1 MSSKWPYHA
10 DGETVRDYAGEFV
23 AAADSERVAVL
34 LAAAPLLY
42 LYFKAVE
49 TILDELRQAQ
59 FLEPGQDNRISTLRE
74 EVQKAIAGWTPT

>member
-1 MSSKWPYHA
+1 MSKWPYHA

-49 TILDELRQAQ
+49 TILDELRQAKI
-59 FLEPGQDNRISTLRE
+59 LEPGQDNRISTLRE
-74 EVQKAIAGWTPT
+74 EVQKALAGWTPT

>member
-1 MSSKWPYHA
+1 MSKWPYHA

-42 LYFKAVE
+42 LYYKAVE
-49 TILDELRQAQ
+49 TVLDELRQSH
-59 FLEPGQDNRISTLRE
+59 FLEDGQDNRIATLRE
-74 EVQKAIAGWTPT
+74 EVQKALANWTPS

>member
-1 MSSKWPYHA
+1 MSKWPYHA

-23 AAADSERVAVL
+23 TAADSERVAVL

-74 EVQKAIAGWTPT
+74 EVQKALAGWTPT

>member
-1 MSSKWPYHA
+1 MNSKWPYHA

-23 AAADSERVAVL
+23 AAASSEHEARL
-34 LAAAPLLY
+34 LAAAPMLY
-42 LYFKAVE
+42 LHYKAVE

-74 EVQKAIAGWTPT
+74 EVQKALAGWTPT